1 MPPADAT
8 TLVRRFYDELWNQ
21 ADESVA
27 SEILHPA
34 LSFRGSL
41 GSLKSGRGGFIEY
54 LREVHAALA
63 DFRCVIDDLIATEER
78 AAARM
83 TFSGIHRAP
92 FFGVPATGQRVTWSG
107 AAFFA
112 IADQRIRE
120 IWVLGDIDS
129 IRQQL
134 GVPRD
139 ARFTAMP

>member
-1 MPPADAT
+1 MARADAAAP
-8 TLVRRFYDELWNQ
+8 VRRFYDELWNL

-41 GSLKSGRGGFIEY
+41 GSLKSGPAGFIEY

-83 TFSGIHRAP
+83 TFIGIHRAP
-92 FFGVPATGQRVTWSG
+92 FFGVPATGRQVTWSG
-107 AAFFA
+107 AAFFT
-112 IADQRIRE
+112 IADGRIKD

-139 ARFTAMP
+139 ATFTET

>member
-1 MPPADAT
+1 MAPADSA
-8 TLVRRFYDELWNQ
+8 TLVYRFYDELWNQ

-41 GSLKSGRGGFIEY
+41 GSLKSGPAGFIEY
-54 LREVHAALA
+54 LREVHATLA
-63 DFRCVIDDLIATEER
+63 DFRCVIDDLIATEEG

-83 TFSGIHRAP
+83 TFSGIHRAR
-92 FFGVPATGQRVTWSG
+92 FFGVPATGRQVTWSG

-112 IADQRIRE
+112 IADQRIKN

-134 GVPRD
+134 GAPRD
-139 ARFTAMP
+139 ASFTEA

>member
-54 LREVHAALA
+54 LREVRAALA
-63 DFRCVIDDLIATEER
+63 DFRCIIDDLIATEER

-134 GVPRD
+134 GVPQD
-139 ARFTAMP
+139 ARFTALP

>member
-1 MPPADAT
+1 MPPADAA
-8 TLVRRFYDELWNQ
+8 TLVRRFYDELWNR

-27 SEILHPA
+27 QYILHPA

-41 GSLKSGRGGFIEY
+41 GSLKSGPEGFIDY

-63 DFRCVIDDLIATEER
+63 DYRCIIDDLIATDER

-83 TFSGIHRAP
+83 TFSGIHRAV
-92 FFGVPATGQRVTWSG
+92 FFGVAATGRQVTWSG

-112 IADQRIRE
+112 IADQRIKD
-120 IWVLGDIDS
+120 IWVLGDLDR

-134 GVPRD
+134 GAPQD
-139 ARFTAMP
+139 ARFSQA